1 MEMNNLLDFS
11 NKRILVTGAASG
23 IGKATTLLLS
33 QQGADLILLDLN
45 REGLEALRP
54 YIKETDILLSAD
66 LSNTSETVMQVEQT
80 IRRVGPVDGMALVA
94 GMLNTSLLKFVKEDL
109 WEKIEKVN
117 LYSTIELAKLYS
129 KKGIKPAGLGGA
141 IITVSSYCGQV
152 GTVASVCYSATKAG
166 LIGVTKALAVELAPK
181 GIRVNCVSPG
191 TVMTEMVKKDA
202 YGADEEYVKNLESL
216 HPLGL
221 GTPEDVANAIVF
233 LLSDMAKWMTGAV
246 VNVDGG
252 YTAK

>member
-1 MEMNNLLDFS
+1 MNTNILDFTG
-11 NKRILVTGAASG
+11 KRILVTGAASG
-23 IGKATTLLLS
+23 IGKATALLLS
-33 QQGADLILLDLN
+33 QFGADLILVDLN
-45 REGLEALRP
+45 MEGLESLRP
-54 YIKETDILLSAD
+54 NVRETDLLVQVD
-66 LSNTSETVMQVEQT
+66 LSDSSQLTAKVDSA
-80 IRRVGPVDGMALVA
+80 IKKVGPIDGMALVA
-94 GMLNTSLLKFVKEDL
+94 GMLYAVPLKFVKEEL

-117 LYSTIELAKLYS
+117 LYSTIELAKLFT
-129 KKGIKPAGLGGA
+129 KKGVRPAGVGGA

-152 GTVASVCYSATKAG
+152 GTAASVCYSATKAG
-166 LIGVTKALAVELAPK
+166 LIGITKALAVELAPK
-181 GIRVNCVSPG
+181 GIRVNSVSPG

-221 GTPEDVANAIVF
+221 GTPEDVANVIVF
-233 LLSDMAKWMTGAV
+233 LLSDMAKWMTGAI

>member
-1 MEMNNLLDFS
+1 MGNLLDFTG
-11 NKRILVTGAASG
+11 KRILVTGAASG

-33 QQGADLILLDLN
+33 KQGADLILLDLN
-45 REGLEALRP
+45 KEGLESLKP
-54 YIKETDILLSAD
+54 FIKESDVILPVD
-66 LSNTSETVMQVEQT
+66 LSKISEM
-80 IRRVGPVDGMALVA
+80 IPRVKQAIEKTGPIDGMALVA
-94 GMLNTSLLKFVKEDL
+94 GMLNTSLLKYVKEDI

-117 LYSTIELAKLYS
+117 LYSTIELSKLFT
-129 KKGIKPAGLGGA
+129 KKGIRPVGVGGA

-152 GTVASVCYSATKAG
+152 GTIASVCYSATKAG
-166 LIGVTKALAVELAPK
+166 LIGATKALAVELAPK

-202 YGADEEYVKNLESL
+202 YGADEDYVKNLESL

-221 GTPEDVANAIVF
+221 GTPEDVANTIVF
-233 LLSDMAKWMTGAV
+233 LLSDMSKWTTGAI

>member
-1 MEMNNLLDFS
+1 MGNLLDFTG
-11 NKRILVTGAASG
+11 KRILVTGAASG
-23 IGKATTLLLS
+23 IGRATALLLS

-45 REGLEALRP
+45 KEGLEELRP
-54 YIKETDILLSAD
+54 QIKDSDVLLPVD
-66 LSNTSETVMQVEQT
+66 LLNTSEMIPKVENAVKS
-80 IRRVGPVDGMALVA
+80 VGPIDGMALVA
-94 GMLNTSLLKFVKEDL
+94 GMLNASLLKFVKEDL

-129 KKGIKPAGLGGA
+129 KKGIRPIGVGGA
-141 IITVSSYCGQV
+141 IVTVSSYCGQV

-202 YGADEEYVKNLESL
+202 YGADADKPHEYVL
-216 HPLGL
+216 HH
-221 GTPEDVANAIVF
+221 F
-233 LLSDMAKWMTGAV
+233 
-246 VNVDGG
+246 
-252 YTAK
+252 

>member
-1 MEMNNLLDFS
+1 MGNLLDFTG
-11 NKRILVTGAASG
+11 KRILVTGAASG
-23 IGKATTLLLS
+23 IGRATTLLLT

-45 REGLEALRP
+45 KEGLEELRP
-54 YIKETDILLSAD
+54 KIKDSDVLLPVD
-66 LSNTSETVMQVEQT
+66 LSNTSEMIPMVENT
-80 IRRVGPVDGMALVA
+80 IKSVGPIDGMALVA
-94 GMLNTSLLKFVKEDL
+94 GMLNASLLKFVKEDL

-117 LYSTIELAKLYS
+117 LYSAIGLAKLYS
-129 KKGIKPAGLGGA
+129 KKGIRPAGVGGA
-141 IITVSSYCGQV
+141 IVTVSSYCGQV

-202 YGADEEYVKNLESL
+202 YGADEEYVRNLESL

-233 LLSDMAKWMTGAV
+233 LLSDMSKWMTGAI

>member
-1 MEMNNLLDFS
+1 MNTNLLDFTG
-11 NKRILVTGAASG
+11 KRILVTGAASG
-23 IGKATTLLLS
+23 IGKATALLLS
-33 QQGADLILLDLN
+33 QLGADLILADLDM
-45 REGLEALRP
+45 EGLEAIRP
-54 YIKETDILLSAD
+54 IIRNSDYLMQVD
-66 LSNTSETVMQVEQT
+66 LSDTAQLTAKVEDAVKE
-80 IRRVGPVDGMALVA
+80 VGPIDGMALVA
-94 GMLNTSLLKFVKEDL
+94 GMLYAVPLKFVKEET

-117 LYSTIELAKLYS
+117 LYSTIELAKLYTR
-129 KKGIKPAGLGGA
+129 KGLRPAGVGGA

-152 GTVASVCYSATKAG
+152 GTAASVCYSATKAG
-166 LIGVTKALAVELAPK
+166 LIGVTKALAIELAPK
-181 GIRVNCVSPG
+181 GIRVNSVSPG

-221 GTPEDVANAIVF
+221 GTPDDVANAIAF
-233 LLSDMAKWMTGAV
+233 LLSDMAKWMTGAI

>member
-1 MEMNNLLDFS
+1 MNTNLLDFTG
-11 NKRILVTGAASG
+11 KRILVTGAASG
-23 IGKATTLLLS
+23 IGKATALLLS
-33 QQGADLILLDLN
+33 QLGADLILVDLN
-45 REGLEALRP
+45 MEGLEAIRP
-54 YIKETDILLSAD
+54 IIRKTDYL
-66 LSNTSETVMQVEQT
+66 MQVDLFDTAQLIAKVENAVKE
-80 IRRVGPVDGMALVA
+80 VGPLDGMALVA
-94 GMLNTSLLKFVKEDL
+94 GMLYAVPLKFVKEEI

-117 LYSTIELAKLYS
+117 LYSTIELAKLYT
-129 KKGIKPAGLGGA
+129 KKGIRPNGVGGA

-152 GTVASVCYSATKAG
+152 GTAASVCYSATKAG
-166 LIGVTKALAVELAPK
+166 LIGVTKALAIELAPK
-181 GIRVNCVSPG
+181 GVRVNSVSPG

-221 GTPEDVANAIVF
+221 GTPNDVANAIVF
-233 LLSDMAKWMTGAV
+233 LLSDMAKWMTGAI

>member
-1 MEMNNLLDFS
+1 MNTDLLNFIG
-11 NKRILVTGAASG
+11 KRVLVTGAASG
-23 IGKATTLLLS
+23 IGKATALLLS
-33 QQGADLILLDLN
+33 KLGANLILADIN
-45 REGLEALRP
+45 KEGLDVLKP
-54 YIKETDILLSAD
+54 YIKDTDKLLQVD
-66 LSNTSETVMQVEQT
+66 LSDTVQLIARVESA
-80 IRRVGPVDGMALVA
+80 IKEVGPIDGMALVA
-94 GMLNTSLLKFVKEDL
+94 GMLYAVPLKFVKEET

-117 LYSTIELAKLYS
+117 LFSTIELAKFFT
-129 KKGIKPAGLGGA
+129 KKGVRPAGMGGA

-152 GTVASVCYSATKAG
+152 GTAASVCYSATKAG

-181 GIRVNCVSPG
+181 DIRVNSVSPG

-221 GTPEDVANAIVF
+221 GTPEDVANVIVF
-233 LLSDMAKWMTGAV
+233 LLSDMAKWMTGAI

-252 YTAK
+252 YTAR

>member
-1 MEMNNLLDFS
+1 MNTNLLDFTG
-11 NKRILVTGAASG
+11 KRILVTGAASG
-23 IGKATTLLLS
+23 IGKATALLLS
-33 QQGADLILLDLN
+33 QLGADLILADLN
-45 REGLEALRP
+45 MEGLEAIRP
-54 YIKETDILLSAD
+54 NIRKSDYLMQVD
-66 LSNTSETVMQVEQT
+66 LSDTAQLTEKVESAVKE
-80 IRRVGPVDGMALVA
+80 VGPIDGMALVA
-94 GMLNTSLLKFVKEDL
+94 GMLYAVPLKFVKEET

-117 LYSTIELAKLYS
+117 LYSTIELAKLYT
-129 KKGIKPAGLGGA
+129 KKGFKPAGVGGV

-152 GTVASVCYSATKAG
+152 GTAASVCYSATKAG
-166 LIGVTKALAVELAPK
+166 LIGVTKALAIELAPK
-181 GIRVNCVSPG
+181 GIRVNSVSPG

-221 GTPEDVANAIVF
+221 GTPDDVANAIVF
-233 LLSDMAKWMTGAV
+233 LLSDMAKWMTGAI